1 MKNLVRGGVLL
12 MLLGVFVVILYAQT
26 RPEERLIIAND
37 SQTQLKKAEAFS
49 NTNSNNTNIASNTSN
64 TGDDKKLVKT
74 TGLVT
79 AAKMAGM
86 NRGSFSAT
94 AYCLQG
100 RTALGHRVSRGIVA
114 ADRRV
119 LPLGSKIQV
128 TGGGYTGTYLVSDT
142 GGSVRGREL
151 DIWVPSCAEAR
162 RFGRRSVNVI
172 LLPN

>member
-1 MKNLVRGGVLL
+1 
-12 MLLGVFVVILYAQT
+12 MLLGLFVAIIYAQT
-26 RPEERLIIAND
+26 RPDDRLIIAND
-37 SQTQLKKAEAFS
+37 SQAQLKKAEALS
-49 NTNSNNTNIASNTSN
+49 NTNSTNNTNTTSNTSN
-64 TGDDKKLVKT
+64 TADDKKLVKT

-86 NRGSFSAT
+86 NKGSFSAT

-128 TGGGYTGTYLVSDT
+128 TGGGYSGTYLVSDT

-172 LLPN
+172 LLPD